1 MRRQSPSKQLFIR
14 FLNRLVEKTG
24 VIPDCMALTGIRR
37 QGEYPVGG
45 GGFAD
50 VWQGLFGSEVVALK
64 VLRIF
69 QRTSHRSLE
78 NTSRV
83 SELPKKTPA
92 ISYLTTRNFGK
103 NA

>member
-1 MRRQSPSKQLFIR
+1 MRRQSHSKRLFIR

-50 VWQGLFGSEVVALK
+50 VWQGLFESEVVALK

-83 SELPKKTPA
+83 SILHKKFPA
-92 ISYLTTRNFGK
+92 ISHLTSRSFGK